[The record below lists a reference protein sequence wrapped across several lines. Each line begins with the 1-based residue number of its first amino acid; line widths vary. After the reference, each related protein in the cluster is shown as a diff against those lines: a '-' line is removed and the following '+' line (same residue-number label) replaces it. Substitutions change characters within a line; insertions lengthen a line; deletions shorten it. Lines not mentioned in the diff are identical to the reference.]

1 MAMIIRFKSGPHTGS
16 EKIVELDGISFGRD
30 PACDIVL
37 DDIEVSR
44 HHARIYKSGTDYFIE
59 DLSSTN
65 GTFLNGRAVK
75 KHEIIRNGDFITF
88 GESVVLEFST
98 DQQAAEEIELPIGSE
113 EAVFTEGKAT
123 ASPTSYR
130 EESAEVAV
138 SQKFSAAAGEK
149 WLNRLPS
156 WLIILV
162 IALTFLVFF
171 CFIPFNIIEVSN
183 QWCNLFSGFF
193 NALSPGACP

>member
-1 MAMIIRFKSGPHTGS
+1 MALIIKIKSGPQTGS
-16 EKIVELDGISFGRD
+16 EKTFDLDGISFGRD
-30 PACDIVL
+30 PECDVVL

-65 GTFLNGRAVK
+65 GTFLNGRSVK
-75 KHEIIRNGDFITF
+75 KHEIIRNGDLIRF

-98 DQQAAEEIELPIGSE
+98 DEQAAEELQPPMGRE
-113 EAVFTEGKAT
+113 EAFFTEGKAT
-123 ASPTSYR
+123 ASPAAYR
-130 EESAEVAV
+130 EESAEAAV

-171 CFIPFNIIEVSN
+171 CFIPFIIIEVSN